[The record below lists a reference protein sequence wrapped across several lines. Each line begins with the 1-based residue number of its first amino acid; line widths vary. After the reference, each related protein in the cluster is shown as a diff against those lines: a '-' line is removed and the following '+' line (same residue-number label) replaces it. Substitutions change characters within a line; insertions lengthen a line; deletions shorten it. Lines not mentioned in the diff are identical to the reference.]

1 MGKSY
6 RSHGLTRGRPGAIR
20 GGSTPARIITGHT
33 MSASCDA
40 RSSVPSEVFGPRRF
54 PANPTARCPTN
65 ISCSES
71 LDELPPVCRA
81 RQGSLLPLLAHDVR
95 VHSQTNRQ
103 LHAVVEFH
111 ERFKDFVVHALGR
124 FVGANIL
131 ATQFLPDAH
140 HTSREACA
148 AIGISSH
155 VRRLPQ
161 RELADVGLID
171 IYAHSQCALVANR
184 EDRVRACCRV

>member
-6 RSHGLTRGRPGAIR
+6 RSSGLTAVMPGAIR
-20 GGSTPARIITGHT
+20 ACSTPARINTGHT
-33 MSASCDA
+33 MSANCDTS
-40 RSSVPSEVFGPRRF
+40 SSVPSEVFGARRF

-65 ISCSES
+65 ISRSES
-71 LDELPPVCRA
+71 LYELPPLCRA

-111 ERFKDFVVHALGR
+111 QRFQDLVVHALGR
-124 FVGANIL
+124 LVGANIL

-140 HTSREACA
+140 HA
-148 AIGISSH
+148 A
-155 VRRLPQ
+155 R
-161 RELADVGLID
+161 
-171 IYAHSQCALVANR
+171 
-184 EDRVRACCRV
+184 